1 VKIDQQFIRALDGY
15 DLQSEAIIEMI
26 LELAGALKQEPYELT
41 QAVSQPELEVPAHA
55 EVVLEGYVEP
65 GVREP
70 EGPFGDFMQ
79 FYVPVMANHVFRLT
93 AITYRT
99 DPILHAIHA
108 GSSED
113 VNLLAPSR
121 EALILQAGRRTG
133 ATVCGVRLLPTILGC
148 AIAVEQR
155 ARGEGRAVAE
165 AALNTY
171 SWLKYCIV
179 VDHDVDVN
187 SMDDVWWAV
196 QTRSNPK
203 DAVHVLTGEGF
214 PRDPSGTHVSKAV
227 IDATIPPGHWEE
239 FERKHAPNERSVRLA
254 DFL

>member
-1 VKIDQQFIRALDGY
+1 
-15 DLQSEAIIEMI
+15 
-26 LELAGALKQEPYELT
+26 
-41 QAVSQPELEVPAHA
+41 
-55 EVVLEGYVEP
+55 
-65 GVREP
+65 
-70 EGPFGDFMQ
+70 MQ

-93 AITYRT
+93 AITHRT